1 VDGRRL
7 ALPFVAAA
15 MDSVVDV
22 EVAVTLADDDGS
34 FLMVPK
40 QKVRVRVAAKQ
51 AAINTIAQI
60 AKLIGPTILQTNY
73 VTNIG
78 QVMIDADSRRNSLM
92 IEHAARPPIKIIK
105 GPVE

>member
-1 VDGRRL
+1 
-7 ALPFVAAA
+7 
-15 MDSVVDV
+15 
-22 EVAVTLADDDGS
+22 
-34 FLMVPK
+34 MVPK